1 MNKESLINQKF
12 QEWRRKGLLNQKGE
26 LLVEEEWKFRDL
38 LMVFFFIIL
47 PILLFPL
54 MMKNETFICLIP
66 FLLLF
71 LLFPWLNNWKI
82 TRPRIAPSIS
92 ISPQGIIK
100 RVFIYR
106 KTVKFDEIIE
116 IQTNNFDPN
125 TFTIGSKDDS
135 IKLPFSTSIVKEPFT
150 LHEEKHEILLFFKEI
165 FHDKIGIP
173 ENPKRHPDV
182 AKLFAAVASISN
194 DESSMAYAIDYLNN
208 DPEIIH
214 KSTFVPEHFA
224 LYCET
229 ETKADIDTL
238 LRVTKSKTYS
248 ERKELLDHLFE
259 CAFMSDGVDVNEL
272 NLLQKIAKYFVIK
285 EWDFKAMQYK
295 YEYSKA
301 EKEKEERKKEERR
314 KKANASFKNVT
325 TEAHRT
331 LGLKADA
338 TIEEI
343 KSAYHELAMRVH
355 PDKLPADATPQ
366 QIEEANENFR
376 VINEAYKFLLELE
389 PGKSLK

>member
-1 MNKESLINQKF
+1 MGNHKSQHKAVRITFTK
-12 QEWRRKGLLNQKGE
+12 
-26 LLVEEEWKFRDL
+26 RDH
-38 LMVFFFIIL
+38 
-47 PILLFPL
+47 
-54 MMKNETFICLIP
+54 K
-66 FLLLF
+66 
-71 LLFPWLNNWKI
+71 K
-82 TRPRIAPSIS
+82 
-92 ISPQGIIK
+92 
-100 RVFIYR
+100 VFIFR
-106 KTVKFDEIIE
+106 KTIKFDEIIE

-125 TFTIGSKDDS
+125 TFTIQGENDS
-135 IKLPFSTSIVKEPFT
+135 IKLPFSTSIVEEPFT
-150 LHEEKHEILLFFKEI
+150 FHKEEHETLLFIKEI
-165 FHDKIGIP
+165 FHDKIRIP
-173 ENPKRHPDV
+173 KNADRRPDV
-182 AKLFAAVASISN
+182 EKLFSAVASISH
-194 DESSMAYAIDYLNN
+194 DESSMAYAVDYLSNY
-208 DPEIIH
+208 PEIIH
-214 KSTFVPEHFA
+214 ESTFVPEHFA

-229 ETKADIDTL
+229 ETKADIDTI

-272 NLLQKIAKYFVIK
+272 NLLLKIAKYFVIK

-343 KSAYHELAMRVH
+343 KSAYHELAMKVH

-376 VINEAYKFLLELE
+376 IINEAYKFLLKKEE
-389 PGKSLK
+389 GKICVNK